1 MGVLGKCCSE
11 GLKIS
16 KTRLEDG
23 VENSEKLSTVKKKKA
38 KDKDSY
44 PMNLTKFLSVFFIC
58 LIGLFNSKS

>member
-38 KDKDSY
+38 KVLNK
-44 PMNLTKFLSVFFIC
+44 
-58 LIGLFNSKS
+58 

>member
-23 VENSEKLSTVKKKKA
+23 AENSEKLSTVKKKKA
-38 KDKDSY
+38 KDKERQLPYEFDQVSEC
-44 PMNLTKFLSVFFIC
+44 FLHLPHRSI
-58 LIGLFNSKS
+58 